1 MMIDVVWTTM
11 RLQPQL
17 GQPQLG
23 QPQLGLSRHEC
34 FCDAISKLRVL
45 NSRSHAQLSPFSWS
59 RDLSSSHF
67 TKDGAS

>member
-1 MMIDVVWTTM
+1 MMIGLVWTTM
-11 RLQPQL
+11 RVHPQL
-17 GQPQLG
+17 E
-23 QPQLGLSRHEC
+23 LSRHE
-34 FCDAISKLRVL
+34 FSCDAISKTRFL